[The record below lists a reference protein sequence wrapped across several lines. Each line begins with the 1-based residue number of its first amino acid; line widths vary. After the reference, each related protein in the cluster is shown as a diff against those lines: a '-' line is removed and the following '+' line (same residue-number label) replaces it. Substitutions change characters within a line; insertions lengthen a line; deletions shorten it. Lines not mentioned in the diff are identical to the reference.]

1 MRKETT
7 IYPIRGD
14 VNFRPP
20 PRRARG
26 ERGTRTEI
34 IGAEVRRLYEADP
47 TRADVAAI
55 DRRLADLERQRAN
68 LAKHLVLSDDERAAP
83 ILAEIKSVA
92 GQLNRLQQERD
103 DLRAYV
109 VAHLGDPRAVLV
121 MDETGF
127 LKKGTKSVGV
137 ARQYSSPEVS
147 ALVLGATGPNGTVEH
162 EVDVAIASTTE
173 RLVAQ
178 SFWNTY
184 KLFTL
189 VWL

>member
-7 IYPIRGD
+7 VYPMRGD

-26 ERGTRTEI
+26 ERGTRPEI

-68 LAKHLVLSDDERAAP
+68 LAKHLALSDNERAAP
-83 ILAEIKSVA
+83 ILAEIKSLA

-109 VAHLGDPRAVLV
+109 VAHLGDPPAVLV
-121 MDETGF
+121 VDETGF

-147 ALVLGATGPNGTVEH
+147 ALVLGATGPDGTVEH
-162 EVDVAIASTTE
+162 EVEFANASTTE